1 MISGRDALLQ
11 IDNAIAGIRDDENR
25 LDAALASATQE
36 AERLRLEQADD
47 YRALAR
53 VRLDA
58 LSGEKVTGTLDRAE
72 REALKL
78 LAEKRKALEE
88 LAERRA
94 SATKSL
100 KKAQAE
106 RHGVAGKLEDVV
118 RRMDELRAKTQRRL
132 ASERDWISADE
143 KVAAAEEIARKAD
156 AKADQA
162 EADRAEK
169 GRPYEADKLFMY
181 LWANGFGTSKYTAGP
196 FARFFDRKVAK
207 VCGFIEARPNYA
219 MLLEIPLRLREHSDR
234 KAAAVAEVVAKRTAI
249 ERAALEADGIAKFE
263 AEFAAV
269 KAEIDA
275 GNAGIAS
282 VQADLATLDASH
294 GALVGGD
301 DPEIARALEGVA
313 ESLAST
319 DIQTLWAQAYETP
332 TPEDEKIVQRIEHY
346 GAAIAQAEAE
356 LAETRATIRETARRR
371 AELEETRERFQRSGY
386 DRPGV
391 TFNNE
396 SMLGN
401 VIGGII
407 GGIISSPEL
416 WRVILGGYQAPHRRS
431 GDTFG
436 GGGNWWSGGN
446 GGGGGSWGGGSSGG
460 FGGGDAGSSAD
471 GGFGGGDSGGD
482 SSGGF

>member
-11 IDNAIAGIRDDENR
+11 IENAIAGIRDDENR
-25 LDAALASATQE
+25 LDATLASATQE
-36 AERLRLEQADD
+36 AERLRFEQAEA

-58 LSGEKVTGTLDRAE
+58 LAGATVSGTLDRAE
-72 REALKL
+72 RHALKV
-78 LAEKRKALEE
+78 LAEKRAALEE
-88 LAERRA
+88 IVQRRA
-94 SATKSL
+94 SATRSL
-100 KKAQAE
+100 QKAQAD
-106 RHGVAGKLEDVV
+106 RHAIAGRLEDVIG
-118 RRMDELRAKTQRRL
+118 RMDAFRAKTEARL
-132 ASERDWISADE
+132 ASDPAWLAAAE
-143 KVAAAEEIARKAD
+143 KVAAAEEVARKAD

-162 EADRAEK
+162 ERDRVEK
-169 GRPYEADKLFMY
+169 GAPYESDALFMY
-181 LWANGFGTSKYTAGP
+181 LWANGFGTSKYSAGS
-196 FARFFDRKVAK
+196 FVRFFDRKVAK

-219 MLLEIPLRLREHSDR
+219 MLLEIPLRLREHADR
-234 KAAAVAEVVAKRTAI
+234 KAAAVAEVAATRTAI
-249 ERAALEADGIAKFE
+249 ERAALEVDGIGALE

-275 GNAGIAS
+275 GNAGIAT
-282 VQADLATLDASH
+282 VQADLAALDAGH

-313 ESLAST
+313 ASLAST
-319 DIQTLWAQAYETP
+319 DIRTLWAQAYETP
-332 TPEDEKIVQRIEHY
+332 TPEDEKIVQRIEEY
-346 GAAIAQAEAE
+346 GRSIGRAERE
-356 LAETRATIRETARRR
+356 VAETRGTIREVSRRR
-371 AELEETRERFQRSGY
+371 AELEATQERFRRSGY

-416 WRVILGGYQAPHRRS
+416 WKVILGGYQAPHRRS

-436 GGGNWWSGGN
+436 GGGWWSGGDD
-446 GGGGGSWGGGSSGG
+446 GGSWGGGSSGG
-460 FGGGDAGSSAD
+460 FGGGGGSSAD
-471 GGFGGGDSGGD
+471 GGFGGGGGD
-482 SSGGF
+482 SADGGF